1 MPLTFA
7 ETLAR
12 MLSVCHRG
20 AIGARLFHLQRCLSS
35 SSSNPTSIAG
45 PLPLLGINGSFLT
58 TPAFPPAPSFSTSSI
73 FCYDREILTD
83 RVHTSS
89 RAFKSKTYFIDLKED
104 DQGKRYMKLTEKY
117 NGKKAG
123 KCMQFK
129 SVQLAN
135 LNLCNFLQYNATG
148 MFINIGDVEAFCEA
162 LCGAAGGEGSDMVL
176 SGEEFSMISN
186 DKNCVQIKKQRN
198 DGRYSQVFIEDSEVD
213 EIVRVLKRFAA
224 SGNREPSTN
233 NPIGA

>member
-1 MPLTFA
+1 
-7 ETLAR
+7 
-12 MLSVCHRG
+12 
-20 AIGARLFHLQRCLSS
+20 
-35 SSSNPTSIAG
+35 
-45 PLPLLGINGSFLT
+45 
-58 TPAFPPAPSFSTSSI
+58 
-73 FCYDREILTD
+73 
-83 RVHTSS
+83 
-89 RAFKSKTYFIDLKED
+89 
-104 DQGKRYMKLTEKY
+104 MKLTEKY

-129 SVQLAN
+129 SVQLVN
-135 LNLCNFLQYNATG
+135 LNLCIFLQYNATG